1 MYTAPRCTDLTDT
14 RFFLGPKIFYLHG
27 FSQSCT
33 VFPNKIIFGFK
44 YTSNSKSK
52 SKRTYSSLSIHFKI
66 SSRSRCLLNYL
77 KASLEYNQNQPILK
91 ITSLHWE
98 SERLYQFKKERSH
111 SSVKF
116 VKKIFYIFIKE
127 RSHSSAKIVTNTL
140 LSPWKKPFKCEICGK
155 KRFIYS

>member
-1 MYTAPRCTDLTDT
+1 MPRFPTLILKYSKAPMYTAPRCTDLTDT

-98 SERLYQFKKERSH
+98 SYQKGYINSKRKEAIQ
-111 SSVKF
+111 VW
-116 VKKIFYIFIKE
+116 
-127 RSHSSAKIVTNTL
+127 NL
-140 LSPWKKPFKCEICGK
+140 WKKY
-155 KRFIYS
+155 FIYS

>member
-1 MYTAPRCTDLTDT
+1 MENFTYFLLLFVSTNHSIMLFFYISLFYWYSKAPMYTAPRCTDLTDT

-91 ITSLHWE
+91 ITSLH
-98 SERLYQFKKERSH
+98 
-111 SSVKF
+111 
-116 VKKIFYIFIKE
+116 
-127 RSHSSAKIVTNTL
+127 
-140 LSPWKKPFKCEICGK
+140 
-155 KRFIYS
+155 